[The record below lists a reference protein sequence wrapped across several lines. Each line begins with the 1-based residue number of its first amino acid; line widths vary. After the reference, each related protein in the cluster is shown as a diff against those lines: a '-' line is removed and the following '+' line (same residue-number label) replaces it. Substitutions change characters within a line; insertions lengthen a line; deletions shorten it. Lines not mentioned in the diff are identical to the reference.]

1 MGGLYPDAPAPRMA
15 WDRDGSKL
23 VLVTTDNAVQE
34 ESAASRQA
42 ANDEANT
49 VVTYAPSATGTWSW
63 LVLLPEQ
70 RDLQGYYLNWVPTG
84 ASGVLSRI
92 AWSPNTTTGLDGTWN
107 AISGPVV
114 DSGPVG
120 SGYRTGVR
128 PVNLSG
134 VKAVKAE
141 FGTGAGTGAVGGGS
155 LRCLHLYGRPTVPAA
170 TQRLLFWHPTLNQPL
185 SDFPAYFDWGNRPR
199 SSVATRDVR
208 VKNTSD
214 ILTASTTVVGV
225 EALTDASPTF
235 VSQHTVSLSGGGFGA
250 SVVIPTLAPGQ
261 VSPVLTVKQ
270 DLLASAALGPWSQRL
285 YAEVGVWT

>member
-1 MGGLYPDAPAPRMA
+1 MAGLYPDAPAPRMA

-23 VLVTTDNAVQE
+23 LLVTTASAVQE
-34 ESAASRQA
+34 ETPASRQA

-49 VVTYAPSATGTWSW
+49 
-63 LVLLPEQ
+63 
-70 RDLQGYYLNWVPTG
+70 
-84 ASGVLSRI
+84 
-92 AWSPNTTTGLDGTWN
+92 
-107 AISGPVV
+107 
-114 DSGPVG
+114 
-120 SGYRTGVR
+120 
-128 PVNLSG
+128 
-134 VKAVKAE
+134 
-141 FGTGAGTGAVGGGS
+141 
-155 LRCLHLYGRPTVPAA
+155 AA

-235 VSQHTVSLSGGGFGA
+235 VGQHTVSLSGGGFGA